1 MQKLFSQINQTSNL
15 SKQISNNHLSYIS
28 NHIYHIILE
37 IKDCHIWKK
46 SLKELGKE
54 LGKEEL
60 SFTMELTGG
69 QFVMIFSTWLQLTC
83 FADLSIPNSELL
95 AGKMLIAFHTPDP
108 VIFLMDTKNQFW
120 WTIYHALEMK
130 INLVNAHIDKE
141 TIAITEKTS

>member
-1 MQKLFSQINQTSNL
+1 MQKLFSLINQTSNL
-15 SKQISNNHLSYIS
+15 SKQISNTHLLD
-28 NHIYHIILE
+28 HHIILE
-37 IKDCHIWKK
+37 DMECHIGNM
-46 SLKELGKE
+46 SLKEH
-54 LGKEEL
+54 GKEEL
-60 SFTMELTGG
+60 SFTMELIGG

-130 INLVNAHIDKE
+130 INLVNAHIDL
-141 TIAITEKTS
+141 